1 MRRFCLCVDAA
12 TYQKICFLLTDDERA
27 VLDLRR
33 RGFGNAEIAAELNC
47 SERTVNRLV
56 RAIVDKIDGL

>member
-12 TYQKICFLLTDDERA
+12 KYQKICFVLTDDERA

-33 RGFGNAEIAAELNC
+33 RGFCNAEIAAELNR

-56 RAIVDKIDGL
+56 RSIVDKIDGL